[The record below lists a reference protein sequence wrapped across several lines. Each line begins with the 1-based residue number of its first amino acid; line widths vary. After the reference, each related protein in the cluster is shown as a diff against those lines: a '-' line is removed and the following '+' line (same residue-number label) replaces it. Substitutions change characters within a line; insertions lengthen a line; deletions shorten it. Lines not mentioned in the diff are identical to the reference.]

1 MASQS
6 NGFLTQAP
14 LQQPSARQLFTESES
29 KTQDLDVQ
37 ENVFRKSVAE
47 YCRIRN
53 LQAKKIDLLRELRRQ
68 AEQQVS
74 SSNQDELD
82 NFDDLIRDIHVSL
95 DDAVFQL
102 EKHQNT
108 VMHNCEIVTKMKMIC
123 GEVKSKGLH
132 GNDFDQRKK
141 MEVLRGKY
149 QKALE
154 HFAQMNLLLEKIT
167 SLKDTEEANIKRAT
181 EFLDVAEQKNVN
193 DTTQK
198 ISNAISKLSSK
209 IVSLQRQMRDNKIVK
224 NSQAQYINQAMTSH
238 QSVTQMRDLNRSVGG
253 NTSIGSTYTMCL
265 EETDDLMASLRLTV
279 QDSIDG
285 DEPSKMQKNL
295 LRLMNLRKE
304 IPIRQINQANIFPT
318 SSTAKSVPSDSHMSA
333 KDKEIVSKI
342 KQSASPS
349 SKPKLVSVST
359 QSPVE
364 WVKQTKPKDKS
375 VISLSAS
382 TTKASTFTPTVQQ
395 TGVPKTSTPISALG
409 QPSKLDFGQQAIQK
423 EPTST
428 VSKTATTQQTTPL
441 SSKISPAAT
450 QQLNP
455 LKLVFPQP
463 NVAPGASPV
472 TAIPAPDVS
481 QPATTFGLTTQTV
494 TSESAKVESQP
505 SAPTTISTPVSNA
518 QVPISAAPQSEA
530 TSTPVQ
536 ASQPLSATGV
546 ASPPVQQP
554 VSTQPTIGTT
564 TSATT
569 ISTTTTTIEPPIKT
583 ASPSASS
590 FSFKPPTTIPSTPPT
605 TKTLAVTDDGMEDD
619 LGSTTAPSASKGV
632 SFNFN
637 SFGAGL
643 GSSTPTNTAK
653 NAFGG
658 FGGGFAKPTQQQ
670 VSANSWLFGGG
681 NNTAAANNQITPT
694 KPSLFQNATG
704 FGSPSGTGFGS
715 GPSFGSKSAFGG
727 GPSAFSGSAFGGGG
741 SSFGGGPSALGGSA
755 FGGGAPIASNSQNT
769 NVATGFS
776 AFANKSSA
784 FGQLAQQAGSPSQ
797 QSLFG
802 PPQRS
807 GSLFGGASSP
817 NQNIG
822 NPNKSPA
829 FTAFRK

>member
-37 ENVFRKSVAE
+37 ENAFRESVAE

-53 LQAKKIDLLRELRRQ
+53 SQAKKIDLLRELRRQ

-74 SSNQDELD
+74 SFNQDELD
-82 NFDDLIRDIHVSL
+82 NFDDIIRDVHVSL

-123 GEVKSKGLH
+123 GEVKSNGLH

-141 MEVLRGKY
+141 MEILREKY

-224 NSQAQYINQAMTSH
+224 NSQAKNINQAMPSN
-238 QSVTQMRDLNRSVGG
+238 QPITQMRDLNRSVGG
-253 NTSIGSTYTMCL
+253 NTSIATTYTMCL

-285 DEPSKMQKNL
+285 EEPSKMQKNL
-295 LRLMNLRKE
+295 LRLMNIRKE
-304 IPIRQINQANIFPT
+304 IPIRQVNQTNIFPIPT
-318 SSTAKSVPSDSHMSA
+318 STTAKSAPSVSSMSA
-333 KDKEIVSKI
+333 NDKEIVSKI

-364 WVKQTKPKDKS
+364 WMKQTKSKDKS
-375 VISLSAS
+375 VISQSAS
-382 TTKASTFTPTVQQ
+382 SAKASIFTPTVQQ
-395 TGVPKTSTPISALG
+395 KGFPKTSTPISALG
-409 QPSKLDFGQQAIQK
+409 QPTKLDFGQQANQK
-423 EPTST
+423 QPTT
-428 VSKTATTQQTTPL
+428 PISKTEVTQQTTPL
-441 SSKISPAAT
+441 SSKISPATT
-450 QQLNP
+450 QQPNP
-455 LKLVFPQP
+455 LNAL
-463 NVAPGASPV
+463 
-472 TAIPAPDVS
+472 
-481 QPATTFGLTTQTV
+481 
-494 TSESAKVESQP
+494 
-505 SAPTTISTPVSNA
+505 TPVSNA
-518 QVPISAAPQSEA
+518 QVPISAVPQTES

-536 ASQPLSATGV
+536 VSQPLSTTGV
-546 ASPPVQQP
+546 GSPPVQQP
-554 VSTQPTIGTT
+554 VSTLTQPTIATT

-569 ISTTTTTIEPPIKT
+569 TSTIEPTMKPAT
-583 ASPSASS
+583 PSAST
-590 FSFKPPTTIPSTPPT
+590 FSFKPPTTIPATPPN
-605 TKTLAVTDDGMEDD
+605 TKTSAVADDGMEDD
-619 LGSTTAPSASKGV
+619 LGSTTAPAASKGV

-637 SFGAGL
+637 SFSTGL
-643 GSSTPTNTAK
+643 GSSTPTNATK

-681 NNTAAANNQITPT
+681 SNSVAATNQTTPT
-694 KPSLFQNATG
+694 KPSLFQNTAG

-727 GPSAFSGSAFGGGG
+727 GPAFGGSAFVGGG

-755 FGGGAPIASNSQNT
+755 FGGGAPIASNPQSSNL
-769 NVATGFS
+769 ATGFS

-797 QSLFG
+797 QSVFG
-802 PPQRS
+802 SPQGS

-822 NPNKSPA
+822 TTNKSLVI
-829 FTAFRK
+829 FH